1 MAQWHYCSQLEFEW
15 QIFYQIKPME
25 DFKKCQTLI
34 LNYKDYKPKNI
45 FSTLKGTVHPIL

>member
-25 DFKKCQTLI
+25 DFKKMSNFNFKL
-34 LNYKDYKPKNI
+34 
-45 FSTLKGTVHPIL
+45 